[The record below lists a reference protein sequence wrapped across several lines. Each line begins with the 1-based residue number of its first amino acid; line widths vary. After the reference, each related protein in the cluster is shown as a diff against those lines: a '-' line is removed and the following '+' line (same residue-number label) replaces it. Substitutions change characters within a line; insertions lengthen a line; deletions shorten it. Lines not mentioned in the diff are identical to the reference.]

1 MGKEKALKGL
11 EYTVNLSKA
20 MAAWAECNPNERGF
34 VMIAYEKVDEKGVM
48 STVAGVGDLDV
59 LATIAVNS
67 GVNRH
72 EKPMNIFVGRIRD
85 KLVQQYLNDMM
96 KGGSDET

>member
-34 VMIAYEKVDEKGVM
+34 IMIAYEKADEKGVM
-48 STVAGVGDLDV
+48 STIGGVGDLDV

-67 GVNRH
+67 GSKRH

-85 KLVQQYLNDMM
+85 KLAEKYLDDML
-96 KGGSDET
+96 KGGNDES

>member
-1 MGKEKALKGL
+1 MGKERALKGL

-34 VMIAYEKVDEKGVM
+34 IMIAYEKADEKGVM
-48 STVAGVGDLDV
+48 STVAGVGDLDI
-59 LATIAVNS
+59 LATIAINS

-85 KLVQQYLNDMM
+85 KLAEKYLGDML
-96 KGGSDET
+96 KGGSDEA